1 VTDNLLYNRGP
12 APFSCCAK
20 IILIPLDRSQKVP
33 KLILVFGLK
42 EVEITKNIRQMNPAS
57 APRVE
62 KPISAISLLSSILI
76 ILVNLLLLGLIIS

>member
-1 VTDNLLYNRGP
+1 MQHSN
-12 APFSCCAK
+12 ASK
-20 IILIPLDRSQKVP
+20 IFFIPLDTSQKVP
-33 KLILVFGLK
+33 KLTLVFGLK
-42 EVEITKNIRQMNPAS
+42 EVEITKNIRQMNPAN